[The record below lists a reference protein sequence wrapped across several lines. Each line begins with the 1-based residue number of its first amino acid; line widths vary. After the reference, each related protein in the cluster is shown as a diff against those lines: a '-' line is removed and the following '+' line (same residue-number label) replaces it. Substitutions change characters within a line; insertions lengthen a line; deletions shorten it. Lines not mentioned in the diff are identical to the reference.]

1 MEGVDVVRQAAEEAA
16 LDLDQQAMQELVREL
31 PDYETEVL
39 EEGDAPLGPG
49 EYPGSIPD
57 SPPPIPG
64 PVLKCPIHRLP
75 LHHNVST
82 NGWCYVVCTEEG
94 CPVWASEDNG
104 AAICT
109 EWDWQA
115 CDDVKGGPFTCHCD
129 KPYKLVVCQ
138 NSDKGNV
145 GRLFLT
151 CRQDPPCKFFQW
163 ADQERPRKAIRAHHE
178 VTGNTY
184 SRENRLR
191 RETDIYREPQT
202 KRQKL
207 IADAYARPVS
217 PYRPSYGGGG
227 GKRIEPKVQQL
238 RDTHFERAEEELKR
252 EKEQFKKKVRQAYGA
267 GYAHRCDR
275 RASVQD
281 AT

>member
-1 MEGVDVVRQAAEEAA
+1 M
-16 LDLDQQAMQELVREL
+16 
-31 PDYETEVL
+31 
-39 EEGDAPLGPG
+39 
-49 EYPGSIPD
+49 
-57 SPPPIPG
+57 
-64 PVLKCPIHRLP
+64 
-75 LHHNVST
+75 
-82 NGWCYVVCTEEG
+82 
-94 CPVWASEDNG
+94 WASGDNG
-104 AAICT
+104 VAICT

-163 ADQERPRKAIRAHHE
+163 ADQERPRKAIRAHRE

-207 IADAYARPVS
+207 ITDAYARPVP

-238 RDTHFERAEEELKR
+238 RDTHFERAEEESKARKNSSRKKSDKLT
-252 EKEQFKKKVRQAYGA
+252 EQGMPTVAIDVQVLYPCGTGCHIDTHRTELFFFLFSTQTTDDA
-267 GYAHRCDR
+267 GRM
-275 RASVQD
+275 S
-281 AT
+281 